1 MAEFARDPP
10 ADGVTGSVIGHL
22 PASSTLVFPRHSHG
36 RCLAVGRYRPMTAQS
51 KPVSGCSQW
60 CRFACSSPGPAQRRV
75 RWGTRWRQVSDR
87 RLRSTAWAIRVW
99 SVMMSTTSV
108 TRPRAVLPP
117 RVPSPAP
124 PVRHRS
130 MSIDTMI
137 RPDIPGFDPG
147 EDAVPE
153 PAPRRPVQRDGGLL
167 GWARR
172 RREFHEATDRYGT
185 EEARYRQRELDRR
198 QRLTRRRAEYDEQ
211 VRELRAMAQRRAHEL
226 KHAVNSQEEG
236 AVEAFAAAAVSSLPM
251 PDGINLAPRIAY
263 RPPPRELVV
272 DIQLPDTDVVP
283 SEEPI
288 TYVHTRKRFKT
299 KERARADTAR
309 IYLRVIA
316 QLPLAV
322 VNALF
327 KTFEADLLD
336 SVTVNGV
343 RSVVDPATGRAEVR
357 YQVSVTTSRS
367 TFDGRP

>member
-1 MAEFARDPP
+1 M
-10 ADGVTGSVIGHL
+10 
-22 PASSTLVFPRHSHG
+22 
-36 RCLAVGRYRPMTAQS
+36 
-51 KPVSGCSQW
+51 
-60 CRFACSSPGPAQRRV
+60 
-75 RWGTRWRQVSDR
+75 
-87 RLRSTAWAIRVW
+87 
-99 SVMMSTTSV
+99 
-108 TRPRAVLPP
+108 
-117 RVPSPAP
+117 
-124 PVRHRS
+124 
-130 MSIDTMI
+130 
-137 RPDIPGFDPG
+137 
-147 EDAVPE
+147 
-153 PAPRRPVQRDGGLL
+153 
-167 GWARR
+167 
-172 RREFHEATDRYGT
+172 
-185 EEARYRQRELDRR
+185 
-198 QRLTRRRAEYDEQ
+198 
-211 VRELRAMAQRRAHEL
+211 
-226 KHAVNSQEEG
+226 NSQEEG

-367 TFDGRP
+367 TFDGLVLESQDLNPVRCLDYLGAKLVKHPLDFDEVKPFLSYDHAKYRLADSADIVIDLDSRLDLTEIDWGDLEQLVRQLLQKMTGGEARVTRRSRDDGIDGVLFDFNVAMGGEFVVQVKRYRRVVPANDVRALAGVMRDKRANHAIFVTPSWFSDDGRRFAAGNRIRLIEGPELKQLLHQHLDLEVLIPLAGRPRSRPTNR